1 MTSRRVSGMAVVR
14 LITVSLVC
22 GVLVSGCST
31 SAVDTRPRATAA
43 VNGSV
48 AKKPADEY
56 EVFGKTYKILPHSR
70 GYLEIGVASWYGEKF
85 QGRLTA
91 NGETYDMH
99 QLTAAHKSLPLP
111 TYVRVTN
118 LDNGR
123 KTVVRVNDRGPFH
136 DDRLVD
142 LSFKA
147 ATELG
152 LAGKGVA
159 PVVVEALDE
168 LNYPQLAEPADH
180 GPTYYLQLGAFL
192 DRARAR
198 ALMDNVT
205 AVVNASHGREIGLQI
220 LESQVRQSVL
230 HKVWMGPMTNPQEQD
245 QLAML
250 VEQARLGRPVRIRL
264 D

>member
-1 MTSRRVSGMAVVR
+1 MTSKRLSGMVAVR
-14 LITVSLVC
+14 LIAVSLVC

-31 SAVDTRPRATAA
+31 SAVDTRPGATPA
-43 VNGSV
+43 VKRSV
-48 AKKPADEY
+48 VNKPADEY
-56 EVFGKTYKILPHSR
+56 EVFGRTYKILPHSR

-111 TYVRVTN
+111 TYIRVTN

-123 KTVVRVNDRGPFH
+123 KTIVRVNDRGPFH

-147 ATELG
+147 AMELG

-159 PVVVEALDE
+159 PVVVEALDD
-168 LNYPQLAEPADH
+168 LNYPELAEPAER
-180 GPTYYLQLGAFL
+180 GATYYLQLGAFL
-192 DRARAR
+192 DRARAQ
-198 ALMDNVT
+198 ALMDNVI
-205 AVVNASHGREIGLQI
+205 AMVNASYGREIGMQI

-230 HKVWMGPMTNPQEQD
+230 HKVWMGPMANPEEQD
-245 QLAML
+245 QVAML
-250 VEQARLGRPVRIRL
+250 VEQARLGRPVRIRV

>member
-1 MTSRRVSGMAVVR
+1 MAAAR
-14 LITVSLVC
+14 LITVLLVC
-22 GVLVSGCST
+22 GLAVNGCST
-31 SAVDTRPRATAA
+31 SAVDTRPRATPA
-43 VNGSV
+43 VKKSV
-48 AKKPADEY
+48 ATAGEY
-56 EVFGKTYKILPHSR
+56 EVFGKTYTILPHSR

-147 ATELG
+147 ATDLG

-168 LNYPQLAEPADH
+168 LNYPELTKPAER
-180 GPTYYLQLGAFL
+180 GPTYYLQLGAFV
-192 DRARAR
+192 DRARAQ
-198 ALMDNVT
+198 ALMNNVIT
-205 AVVNASHGREIGLQI
+205 MVNGSYGLEIGLQI

-245 QLAML
+245 RVAAL
-250 VEQARLGRPVRIRL
+250 VEQARLGRPVRIQV